1 GGAGE
6 LAPPDGRGRRRRR
19 CPRRPRRPRRPR
31 LFGGVTVSQILDGL
45 PTSEGIAQGRIFVL
59 EWGVPQVPHESVP
72 AEAVAGEV
80 ARFHEARE
88 WSKQRIS
95 DLKAATEAR
104 LGPTEARIFDPQLLM
119 LDDPEVVAGTLRYI
133 QENHLT
139 AQRAFEWRML
149 ELQAM
154 WSRTSQPMVLDRLN
168 DLEDVMIRVLNRLL
182 GYHDPSDLA
191 EERRAVIV
199 VARNMTPSLT
209 VHLDPRK
216 VLGVATDLGTR
227 TAHWAILAR
236 SLKIPVVVGLGRVSQ
251 VAKEGQEAILDG
263 RIGRIVL
270 DPSPSERAAF
280 EARRER
286 IQVWEEEIAVIARQ
300 ESVTLD
306 GQPISLRANL
316 DLPSEI
322 ERARAYGADG
332 IGLFRTE
339 FLVVGRTVMPTE
351 EEQYDAYRQV
361 AEAYPDGAVYIRTF
375 DLGGDKFPMFLH
387 MPREENP
394 FLGWRAVRVCLDE
407 PEFFRTQLR
416 AILRATAHGDVRIMV
431 PMVNDV
437 EEVKQVREFLEAEEE
452 NLRRSGVPYNS
463 GYKLG
468 IMVETPAAALDAA
481 ELARHS
487 DFFSIGTNDLA
498 QYTLAVDRTNTR
510 LAKLYNPFHPAVVR
524 LLHQV
529 SRVAKAAGI
538 EVSVCG
544 EMAAN
549 PLGAFLLMGLDI
561 SALSVSWPALPE
573 VKRVVRDIR
582 VEDARRAA
590 RKALAAPTTSDV
602 TRCLLDGIG
611 DTVDLKAFAGRW
623 NLSVPE

>member
-1 GGAGE
+1 
-6 LAPPDGRGRRRRR
+6 L
-19 CPRRPRRPRRPR
+19 
-31 LFGGVTVSQILDGL
+31 TVSQILDGL
-45 PTSEGIAQGRIFVL
+45 PTSEGIAHGRIFVL
-59 EWGVPQVPHESVP
+59 EWGVPTVPHETVP
-72 AEAVAGEV
+72 LEAVAGEV
-80 ARFHEARE
+80 ERFHEARSWAKDRLRE
-88 WSKQRIS
+88 
-95 DLKAATEAR
+95 LKASTEAR
-104 LGPTEARIFDPQLLM
+104 LGEMEARIFEPQLLI

-133 QENHLT
+133 EENHLK

-154 WSRTSQPMVLDRLN
+154 WSRTSHPMVLDRLN

-182 GYHDPSDLA
+182 GYHDPSDLEQA
-191 EERRAVIV
+191 REPVII

-209 VHLDPRK
+209 VHLDPAK

-236 SLKIPVVVGLGRVSQ
+236 SMRIPVVVGLGRVSQ
-251 VAKEGQEAILDG
+251 VAREGQEAILDG

-270 DPSPSERAAF
+270 DPSPADRSAF

-306 GQPISLRANL
+306 GQPVSLRANL
-316 DLPSEI
+316 DLPIEV

-339 FLVVGRTVMPTE
+339 FLVVGRTAMPTE
-351 EEQYDAYRQV
+351 EEQYDAYRGV
-361 AEAYPDGAVYIRTF
+361 AEAFPDGAVYIRTF

-407 PEFFRTQLR
+407 PDFFRTQLR

-437 EEVKQVREFLEAEEE
+437 EEIKQVREFLEAEEDS
-452 NLRRSGVPYNS
+452 LRRDGIPYNK

-468 IMVETPAAALDAA
+468 IMVETPAAALDSA
-481 ELARHS
+481 ELARHA
-487 DFFSIGTNDLA
+487 DFFSVGTNDLV

-510 LAKLYNPFHPAVVR
+510 LAKLYNPFHPSVVR

-582 VEDARRAA
+582 IEDARKAA
-590 RKALAAPTTSDV
+590 RKALAAPTSTEV
-602 TRCLLDGIG
+602 MRCLLEGIG
-611 DTVDLKAFAGRW
+611 NCVDLKAFSGRW